1 MDTTPN
7 TQKTTTMS
15 KSLIFDTE
23 TTGLFPRYDDAFAY
37 PVDPLEDVPHLMEL
51 CFVLVD
57 DTTGEIEESYNEYVQ
72 IPDDAIVSEG
82 ALKVHKITK
91 QKTKNEGV
99 SLGEACV
106 AFMNA
111 YKKANVMVGHNLVFD
126 IKIMKAS
133 FVRLI
138 RLYENEFI
146 NYLKHASSF
155 ETMVAYMQQMDIPI
169 CLEGNNMVL
178 QKDHLLTLGQSFNVR
193 DLHFYR
199 SQPVCPS
206 EIKSFKIDKPVYDTM
221 LKGKEYCNI
230 TLPPASARHKPRI
243 KNPSLLE
250 LYTKLYPD
258 EPLDSS
264 KLHTALYDVEITSKC
279 YLKMKTM
286 LLF

>member
-1 MDTTPN
+1 
-7 TQKTTTMS
+7 MS

-23 TTGLFPRYDDAFAY
+23 TTGLFPRYDDVFSY
-37 PVDPLEDVPHLMEL
+37 PVDPLQDVPHLMEL

-57 DTTGEIEESYNEYVQ
+57 DTTGKIEETFCEYVQ
-72 IPDDAIVSEG
+72 IPDDAIVTEG

-91 QKTKNEGV
+91 QKANNTGV

-133 FVRLI
+133 FVRLV
-138 RLYENEFI
+138 RLYENEWVK
-146 NYLKHASSF
+146 YLKQCSSF

-169 CLEGNNMVL
+169 CLEGYKL
-178 QKDHLLTLGQSFNVR
+178 ELKKDHLLTAGQEFDVR
-193 DLHFYR
+193 DLQFHKK
-199 SQPVCPS
+199 PHECPD

-221 LKGKEYCNI
+221 LKGKEYCNLM
-230 TLPPASARHKPRI
+230 LPPASARHKPRI

-250 LYTKLYPD
+250 LYTKLFPD
-258 EPLDSS
+258 EPLDSN
-264 KLHTALYDVEITSKC
+264 KLHTALYDVETTCKC
-279 YLKMKTM
+279 YIKMKTM

>member
-1 MDTTPN
+1 
-7 TQKTTTMS
+7 MS

-23 TTGLFPRYDDAFAY
+23 TTGLFPRYNDAFAY
-37 PVDPLEDVPHLMEL
+37 PIDPLEDMPHLMQL

-57 DTTGEIEESYNEYVQ
+57 DATGNIEETYNEYVEL
-72 IPDDAIVSEG
+72 PDDAIVSEG

-91 QKTKNEGV
+91 QKTKDHGV
-99 SLGEACV
+99 SLLEACT
-106 AFMNA
+106 AFMSA
-111 YKKANVMVGHNLVFD
+111 YEKATVMVGHNVVFD

-133 FVRLI
+133 FIRLI
-138 RLYENEFI
+138 RLYDIELMK
-146 NYLKHASSF
+146 YLKQCGSF
-155 ETMVAYMQQMDIPI
+155 ETIVAYLQQMDIPV
-169 CLEGNNMVL
+169 CLEGSDIVF
-178 QKDHLLTLGQSFNVR
+178 QKDHLLTMGQTHNVR
-193 DLHFYR
+193 DLYFYR
-199 SQPVCPS
+199 KEPVCPS
-206 EIKSFKIDKPVYDTM
+206 KIKSFKIDKPIYDTM

-230 TLPPASARHKPRI
+230 TLPPASPRHKPRI

-264 KLHTALYDVEITSKC
+264 KLHNALYDVEITSKC

>member
-1 MDTTPN
+1 
-7 TQKTTTMS
+7 MS

-23 TTGLFPRYDDAFAY
+23 TTGLFPRYNDAFAY
-37 PVDPLEDVPHLMEL
+37 PIDPLEDAPHLMDL

-57 DTTGEIEESYNEYVQ
+57 DTTGEIEETYNEYVQ

-99 SLGEACV
+99 SLLEACV

-111 YKKANVMVGHNLVFD
+111 YKKATVMVGHNLVFD
-126 IKIMKAS
+126 IKIMRAS

-138 RLYENEFI
+138 RLYDTELMK
-146 NYLKHASSF
+146 YLKETSSF
-155 ETMVAYMQQMDIPI
+155 ETMVAYLQQMDIPV
-169 CLEGNNMVL
+169 CLEGSDIVF
-178 QKDHLLTLGQSFNVR
+178 QKDHLLTMGQTHNVR

-199 SQPVCPS
+199 KEPVCPI

-230 TLPPASARHKPRI
+230 MLPPASARHKPRI

-250 LYTKLYPD
+250 LYTKLHPD

-264 KLHTALYDVEITSKC
+264 KLHTALYDVEITRKC